1 MNEAL
6 TVLLAECWEQLDQ
19 ACQRTQKHLEEIGQ
33 RSKLQTGARDYIR
46 FGYRKGKFSSSA
58 GLMFVEIERPFS
70 WSDSAYTWE
79 SEVDITTLTDEQL
92 VHEWWPV
99 LGERVREAFEADR
112 YGGIFF
118 DYQLEFKLYIEREQV
133 KDHLEAQE
141 HWINQTKLKQIQG
154 VFQQF
159 IADKIASPL
168 PHYPAQKD
176 LFFFSRLLLNVDV
189 HPVAT
194 AERIQ
199 LCEQTDQKLAAIPK
213 LLEEWKRCLRMA
225 LKFWANEQFLPP
237 YIENDNRYRMSL
249 KPADE
254 RPEPDE
260 QQLELFIYAALR
272 IGGDDNVTRQEFLEI
287 ASQLGSQQA
296 TQFLK
301 EGSGQ
306 IESKRKTPHIQAQ
319 ANDILQTIQLKLTG
333 DTVDSY
339 RDGLQYICD
348 LMQQNFPVEYTL
360 KLSGSKIKSFIPV
373 KALARSALHRFFAN
387 ALQYPELHPLL
398 EQYARLVM
406 KEFAF
411 YNDVEPGEKSVM
423 TGTYA
428 VLGLALQDQKYFP
441 LLKDY
446 MRLVDTEHQSAH
458 DGFVLAFLDTYPL
471 TTELLPLLL
480 IILAGSGQSAK
491 PVKGLADHF
500 EQVELALEL
509 DRQLAQCEG
518 YEREQLM
525 YLIFGS
531 DSKQKKYAKFVERL
545 SSEQR

>member
-1 MNEAL
+1 
-6 TVLLAECWEQLDQ
+6 
-19 ACQRTQKHLEEIGQ
+19 
-33 RSKLQTGARDYIR
+33 
-46 FGYRKGKFSSSA
+46 
-58 GLMFVEIERPFS
+58 
-70 WSDSAYTWE
+70 
-79 SEVDITTLTDEQL
+79 
-92 VHEWWPV
+92 
-99 LGERVREAFEADR
+99 
-112 YGGIFF
+112 
-118 DYQLEFKLYIEREQV
+118 
-133 KDHLEAQE
+133 
-141 HWINQTKLKQIQG
+141 
-154 VFQQF
+154 
-159 IADKIASPL
+159 
-168 PHYPAQKD
+168 
-176 LFFFSRLLLNVDV
+176 
-189 HPVAT
+189 
-194 AERIQ
+194 
-199 LCEQTDQKLAAIPK
+199 
-213 LLEEWKRCLRMA
+213 
-225 LKFWANEQFLPP
+225 
-237 YIENDNRYRMSL
+237 MSL

-287 ASQLGSQQA
+287 SSQLGSQQA

-306 IESKRKTPHIQAQ
+306 IESKRKTPHMQGQ

-348 LMQQNFPVEYTL
+348 LMQQNFPFEYTL
-360 KLSGSKIKSFIPV
+360 KLSGSKIKSFLPV

-441 LLKDY
+441 LLTDY

-500 EQVELALEL
+500 EQAELALEL

-531 DSKQKKYAKFVERL
+531 DSKQKKYAKFVEKLR
-545 SSEQR
+545 SEQR

>member
-6 TVLLAECWEQLDQ
+6 TVLLTECWKQLDQ
-19 ACQRTQKHLEEIGQ
+19 VCQRTQKHLEEIDQ
-33 RSKLQTGARDYIR
+33 RSKLQTGAHDYIR
-46 FGYRKGKFSSSA
+46 FGYRKGKFSSRA
-58 GLMFVEIERPFS
+58 GLMFVEIEHPFS

-79 SEVDITTLTDEQL
+79 SEVDITELTDEQL

-99 LGERVREAFEADR
+99 LGERVRAAFEADR

-118 DYQLEFKLYIEREQV
+118 DYKLEFKLHIEREQV
-133 KDHLEAQE
+133 KDDLELQE
-141 HWINQTKLKQIQG
+141 IWINPIKLKQIQD

-159 IADKIASPL
+159 IAAKIASPL

-176 LFFFSRLLLNVDV
+176 LFFFGRLLLNADV
-189 HPVAT
+189 HPVST

-213 LLEEWKRCLRMA
+213 LLEEWKRCLR
-225 LKFWANEQFLPP
+225 LTLNFWANEQFLTP
-237 YIENDNRYRMSL
+237 YIENGNTYRISL
-249 KPADE
+249 KPANE

-260 QQLELFIYAALR
+260 QQLELFIYAAIR
-272 IGGDDNVTRQEFLEI
+272 IGGDDTDTRQQFLEI

-296 TQFLK
+296 AQFLK

-306 IESKRKTPHIQAQ
+306 IESKRKTPHMQGQ

-348 LMQQNFPVEYTL
+348 LLQQGFPVEYTL
-360 KLSGSKIKSFIPV
+360 KLSGSKIKNFLPI

-387 ALQYPELHPLL
+387 SLQYPELHPLL
-398 EQYARLVM
+398 EQYAKLVM

-441 LLKDY
+441 LLTDY

-458 DGFVLAFLDTYPL
+458 DRFVLAFLDTYPL

-491 PVKGLADHF
+491 PVRGLADHF
-500 EQVELALEL
+500 EQAELALEL
-509 DRQLAQCEG
+509 DRQLAQREG
-518 YEREQLM
+518 YEREQLL

-531 DSKQKKYAKFVERL
+531 DSKQKKYAKFVEKVH
-545 SSEQR
+545 SEQR